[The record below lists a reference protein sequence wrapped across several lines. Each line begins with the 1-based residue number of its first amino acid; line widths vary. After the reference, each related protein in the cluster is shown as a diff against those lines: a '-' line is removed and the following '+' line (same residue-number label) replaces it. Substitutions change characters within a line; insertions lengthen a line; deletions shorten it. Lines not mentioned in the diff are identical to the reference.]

1 MIKTSEKT
9 SDLFSDPRLNALSPF
24 QETLYWRLRSFLACS
39 GAEETSAEPSSVK
52 SSLYPLKRDL
62 RESQV
67 QSALTALTLA
77 GMIAVYPDDT
87 GHPYLRLIGAGSPTS
102 HGGDIGGDGHHH
114 RRLMTTVS
122 QPFNPNGESTE
133 NVPSNLLPSNRT
145 DEAAEKGYAEL
156 LGVTDRDVA
165 ETMERRN
172 TIEFEARQ
180 SGLPINARSMQ
191 LAESWAMEY
200 TLDWLVKAIQQAA
213 MTAPNWRYV
222 QGILRDWKQRG
233 SCEDL
238 PPDQRKQRKAEPAKP
253 SLRRSNKTDAELDE
267 ELKKW
272 GVNLSG

>member
-9 SDLFSDPRLNALSPF
+9 IDLFSDPRLNALSPF

-102 HGGDIGGDGHHH
+102 HGGDYRGGGG
-114 RRLMTTVS
+114 RGGGCSYETVS
-122 QPFNPNGESTE
+122 SSSESNGEDGETIVNPTNANSNWDTNKQGDAAYLGLTSEDVQASMERYQKVEEAANHYGLNASHGCVQDALELADAYSIDWLLKAMKLARDAKWKWKFVESQLARWKEEGGPDSTE
-133 NVPSNLLPSNRT
+133 KAQDTSAQR
-145 DEAAEKGYAEL
+145 
-156 LGVTDRDVA
+156 
-165 ETMERRN
+165 
-172 TIEFEARQ
+172 
-180 SGLPINARSMQ
+180 SGRS
-191 LAESWAMEY
+191 
-200 TLDWLVKAIQQAA
+200 
-213 MTAPNWRYV
+213 
-222 QGILRDWKQRG
+222 
-233 SCEDL
+233 
-238 PPDQRKQRKAEPAKP
+238 
-253 SLRRSNKTDAELDE
+253 SLRRSKKTDAELDE

-272 GVNLSG
+272 GVNLGD